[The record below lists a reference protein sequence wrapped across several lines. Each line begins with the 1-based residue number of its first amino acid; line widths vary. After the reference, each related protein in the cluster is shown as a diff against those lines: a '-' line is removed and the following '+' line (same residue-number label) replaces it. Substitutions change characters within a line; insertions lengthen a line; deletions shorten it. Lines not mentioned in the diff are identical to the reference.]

1 MEQVKKYRIL
11 KDKKYKHR
19 IAIAGVLNLY
29 RIQAL
34 IDFGDVKAGDIGGY
48 VQSQANLSHE
58 GDAWVYDN
66 AEVFGHARV
75 FGDAKVYDN
84 AKVFG
89 HARVFGN
96 AKVYDN
102 ARVFEYAIAFD
113 NAEVSAHAILFG
125 YARVGEDATIS
136 GAAQVFGNAQVNG
149 SSKVYDHAQISCDAE
164 VAGNAKVFGK
174 AEVIGDAS
182 ISGDAEVSKLGD
194 YIVFKNN
201 WSSGY
206 YFTYT
211 RSNRMWNV
219 GCFHGTGEELIKK
232 AYADSEESGKKYSL
246 YVKLVNDLELS

>member
-1 MEQVKKYRIL
+1 MKKYRL
-11 KDKKYKHR
+11 LGNDTKNLSGTK
-19 IAIAGVLNLY
+19 LY

-34 IDFGDVKAGDIGGY
+34 ISFGDVKEGDLGGY
-48 VQSQANLSHE
+48 IQSEANLSHE
-58 GDAWVYDN
+58 GNAW
-66 AEVFGHARV
+66 
-75 FGDAKVYDN
+75 VYDN

-89 HARVFGN
+89 NARVFGN

-102 ARVFEYAIAFD
+102 TKVFEYAMAFD
-113 NAEVSAHAILFG
+113 NAEVSVHAILFG
-125 YARVGEDATIS
+125 YARVGGDATIS
-136 GAAQVFGNAQVNG
+136 GFAQVFGNAQVNG
-149 SSKVYDHAQISCDAE
+149 SSKVYDHAQVSCDAE
-164 VAGNAKVFGK
+164 VSGDAKVFGK
-174 AEVIGDAS
+174 VEVIGDAS

-201 WSSGY
+201 WSSGH

>member
-48 VQSQANLSHE
+48 VQSEANLSHE

-75 FGDAKVYDN
+75 FG
-84 AKVFG
+84 
-89 HARVFGN
+89 N
-96 AKVYDN
+96 AKVYNN

-174 AEVIGDAS
+174 VEVIGDAS

-194 YIVFKNN
+194 YIVFKNS
-201 WSSGY
+201 WSSGC